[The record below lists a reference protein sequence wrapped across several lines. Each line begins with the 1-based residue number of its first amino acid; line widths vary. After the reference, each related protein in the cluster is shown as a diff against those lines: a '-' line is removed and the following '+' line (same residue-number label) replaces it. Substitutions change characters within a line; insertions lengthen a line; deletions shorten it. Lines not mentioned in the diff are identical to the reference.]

1 MHFVSHLASNIINET
16 SYARIILANVE
27 VMLLL
32 LLLLKISAV
41 FVKIRSICLD
51 ICIFKI
57 IFCQILVDYLNVKIN
72 SSQVYF
78 QLQVITLNCFL
89 LLILLYECSNLGLC
103 AISNPFYY
111 ILYLFHLLLKLLED
125 FYILNFK
132 SLIRALSYLHILLTF
147 SLQKLWFY

>member
-1 MHFVSHLASNIINET
+1 MRRKLKFFRKTIRKISFLSCYICENTSFSPSHLTILVIYDSRINDVKTLKMHFVSHLASNIINET

-32 LLLLKISAV
+32 LLFLKISAV

-78 QLQVITLNCFL
+78 QL
-89 LLILLYECSNLGLC
+89 
-103 AISNPFYY
+103 
-111 ILYLFHLLLKLLED
+111 
-125 FYILNFK
+125 
-132 SLIRALSYLHILLTF
+132 
-147 SLQKLWFY
+147 